1 MEVGLI
7 RERTT
12 ARRYATVQR
21 RRKKVVICRL
31 PQRQKP
37 LVQVFIGLSG
47 KSPPGKGSLRDG
59 AISEEEEEEQEKC
72 ITKTA
77 ILTSQAIQMRGKK
90 EFSHKFGSFST
101 ILWESFPNI
110 SPISPK
116 NASEGKIS
124 SNPVFGRNMQLC
136 NVQQPC
142 LSEIFFNHDLKL
154 LSKKIILSTLIRFP
168 LLSHNF
174 APSSCGL
181 PF

>member
-7 RERTT
+7 RERGT

-77 ILTSQAIQMRGKK
+77 ILTSQAIQMRGKE
-90 EFSHKFGSFST
+90 EFSHKSGSFST
-101 ILWESFPNI
+101 ILGGEFSQYLAHFPQKCKKM
-110 SPISPK
+110 K
-116 NASEGKIS
+116 N
-124 SNPVFGRNMQLC
+124 V
-136 NVQQPC
+136 VW
-142 LSEIFFNHDLKL
+142 
-154 LSKKIILSTLIRFP
+154 
-168 LLSHNF
+168 
-174 APSSCGL
+174 
-181 PF
+181 